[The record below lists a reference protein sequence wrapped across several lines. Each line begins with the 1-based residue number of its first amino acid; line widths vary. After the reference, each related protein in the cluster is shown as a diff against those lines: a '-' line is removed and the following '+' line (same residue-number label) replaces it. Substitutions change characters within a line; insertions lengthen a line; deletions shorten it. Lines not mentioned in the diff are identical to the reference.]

1 MKNYIFPLV
10 IIGVLFGVFGFA
22 AWLNSILVPYFQITL
37 QLTTVQTTLVTF
49 AFFIAYVVMALPS
62 AWVLKKV
69 GFKSGLVIGLVVLA
83 LGSLLFIPAAYM
95 RTYWLFLTA
104 LFVMGSGQ
112 ALLQTAANPYV
123 TLLGPMES
131 AAQRNS
137 FMGVCNKLAGIVS
150 QRFVGPIL
158 LLNADALLIKL
169 THVNGFEKDTI
180 LKEMSLRVVTPY
192 WLITGFLVLLSVVIY
207 FVKLPPVAD
216 DESEEIQQ
224 GKRTSIWLYPNL
236 MLGVLAL
243 FCAEGT
249 ESITSYYIIPYG
261 QSMGFT
267 TQYSQNFVDYIIYIM
282 LAGYFC
288 GIFFIPKY
296 ISQKNAL
303 AVCSFLGMCFA
314 IGAICTHG
322 IVSVA
327 CVLCMGFCNSLN
339 WPCIWPLAI
348 DGLGGYIK
356 TASAFLIMAIAGD
369 ALLPIFYAQL
379 NEWFHIKAGLGL
391 IFILYAVIFY
401 YAVYGHKINLWKF
414 IKHKD
419 PLFASAPLSKT
430 I

>member
-1 MKNYIFPLV
+1 MNRNLFALI
-10 IIGVLFGVFGFA
+10 IIGILFGVFGFA
-22 AWLNSILVPYFQITL
+22 AWLNSILVPFFQITL
-37 QLTTVQTTLVTF
+37 ELSTVQTTLVTF

-83 LGSLLFIPAAYM
+83 LGALLFIPAAYM

-123 TLLGPMES
+123 TLLGPIES

-169 THVNGFEKDTI
+169 TEVSGSEKESI
-180 LKEMSLRVVTPY
+180 LSDMSLRVITPY
-192 WLITGFLVLLSVVIY
+192 WMITGFLIALSVVIF

-216 DESEEIQQ
+216 DDDDNIEIQQ
-224 GKRTSIWLYPNL
+224 AKKKSIWLYPNL
-236 MLGVLAL
+236 LLGVLAL

-267 TQYSQNFVDYIIYIM
+267 TQASQVFVDYMIYIM

-288 GIFFIPKY
+288 GMLFTPKY
-296 ISQKNAL
+296 IAQKNAL
-303 AVCSFLGMCFA
+303 AIASFLGICFA
-314 IGAICTHG
+314 IGAIFTTG
-322 IVSVA
+322 IVSVS
-327 CVLCMGFCNSLN
+327 CVLCMGFCNAFN

-369 ALLPIFYAQL
+369 AVMPILYAQV
-379 NEWFHIKAGLGL
+379 NQWFDPKAGLIL
-391 IFILYAVIFY
+391 ILVLYSVILY
-401 YAVYGHKINLWKF
+401 YALHAHKIKDWKF
-414 IKHKD
+414 L
-419 PLFASAPLSKT
+419 PLKRIPAVPVAT
-430 I
+430 D

>member
-1 MKNYIFPLV
+1 MKNYIFPLI

-22 AWLNSILVPYFQITL
+22 AWLNSILVPYFQLTL
-37 QLTTVQTTLVTF
+37 QLSTVQTTLVTF

-62 AWVLKKV
+62 AWLLKKV
-69 GFKSGLVIGLVVLA
+69 GFKKGLVIGLLVLA
-83 LGSLLFIPAAYM
+83 LGSLLFIPAAYL
-95 RTYWLFLTA
+95 RTYWVFLVA

-150 QRFVGPIL
+150 QRFVGPVL
-158 LLNADALLIKL
+158 LLNADLLFAKL
-169 THVNGFEKDTI
+169 RSAGGVEKDSI
-180 LKEMSLRVVTPY
+180 LAEISLRVVTPY
-192 WLITGFLVLLSVVIY
+192 WLITGFLVLLTIVIY
-207 FVKLPPVAD
+207 FVKLPPVAED
-216 DESEEIQQ
+216 DDGHEIQQ
-224 GKRTSIWLYPNL
+224 SKRSSVWLYPNL
-236 MLGVLAL
+236 ILGVLAL

-261 QSMGFT
+261 QHMGFST
-267 TQYSQNFVDYIIYIM
+267 AASQSFVDYIIYIM

-288 GIFFIPKY
+288 GMFFIPRY

-303 AVCSFLGMCFA
+303 AICSSLGICFA
-314 IGAICTHG
+314 IGAMFTTG
-322 IVSVA
+322 IVSVS

-348 DGLGGYIK
+348 DGLSGYIK
-356 TASAFLIMAIAGD
+356 TASAMLIMAIAGD

-379 NEWFHIKAGLGL
+379 NEWFHNNGGMGL
-391 IFILYAVIFY
+391 ILALYGVILFYALF
-401 YAVYGHKINLWKF
+401 GHKIKNWRRVRETAFKIPVLK
-414 IKHKD
+414 
-419 PLFASAPLSKT
+419 
-430 I
+430 

>member
-1 MKNYIFPLV
+1 MKNYIFPLI

-22 AWLNSILVPYFQITL
+22 AWLNSILVPYFQLTL
-37 QLTTVQTTLVTF
+37 QLSIVQTTLVTF

-69 GFKSGLVIGLVVLA
+69 GFKKGLVIGLLVLA

-95 RTYWLFLTA
+95 RTYWVFLVA

-150 QRFVGPIL
+150 QRFVGPVL
-158 LLNADALLIKL
+158 LLNADVLFANLRVADAAQKQVIL
-169 THVNGFEKDTI
+169 TD
-180 LKEMSLRVVTPY
+180 MSLRVITPY
-192 WLITGFLVLLSVVIY
+192 WLITGFLIALTIIIY
-207 FVKLPPVAD
+207 FVKLPPVAED
-216 DESEEIQQ
+216 DDGEEIQQ
-224 GKRTSIWLYPNL
+224 GKRSSIWLYPNL
-236 MLGVLAL
+236 ILGVLAL

-249 ESITSYYIIPYG
+249 ESITSYYIIPFG
-261 QSMGFT
+261 QSMGFS
-267 TQYSQNFVDYIIYIM
+267 TQASQSFVDYIIYIM

-288 GIFFIPKY
+288 GMFFIPKY
-296 ISQKNAL
+296 IAQKNAL
-303 AVCSFLGMCFA
+303 AICSFLGICFA
-314 IGAICTHG
+314 IGAMCTTG
-322 IVSVA
+322 IVSVS

-356 TASAFLIMAIAGD
+356 TASAMLIMAIAGD
-369 ALLPIFYAQL
+369 ALLPILYAQL
-379 NEWFHIKAGLGL
+379 NEWFHIKGGMGLL
-391 IFILYAVIFY
+391 LVLYAVILFY
-401 YAVYGHKINLWKF
+401 ALYGHKIKKWQDGKKSAAA
-414 IKHKD
+414 I
-419 PLFASAPLSKT
+419 PLAVG
-430 I
+430 

>member
-1 MKNYIFPLV
+1 MKNNIFPLI

-22 AWLNSILVPYFQITL
+22 AWLNSILVPYFQLTL
-37 QLTTVQTTLVTF
+37 ELSTVQTTLVTF

-69 GFKSGLVIGLVVLA
+69 GFKKGLVIGLLVLA

-95 RTYWLFLTA
+95 RTYWVFLVA

-158 LLNADALLIKL
+158 LLNADLLFAKL
-169 THVNGFEKDTI
+169 KVVNTTEKET
-180 LKEMSLRVVTPY
+180 LLTEMSLRVITPY
-192 WLITGFLVLLSVVIY
+192 WLITGFLIALTIVIY
-207 FVKLPPVAD
+207 FIKLPPVAD
-216 DESEEIQQ
+216 DDSEEVQQ
-224 GKRTSIWLYPNL
+224 NKRSSIWLYPNL
-236 MLGVLAL
+236 VLGVLAL

-249 ESITSYYIIPYG
+249 ESITSYYIIPFG
-261 QSMGFT
+261 QSMGFS
-267 TQYSQNFVDYIIYIM
+267 TQISQGFVDYMIYIM
-282 LAGYFC
+282 LVGYFC
-288 GIFFIPKY
+288 GMFFIPKY
-296 ISQKNAL
+296 IAQKNAL

-314 IGAICTHG
+314 IGAMFTTG
-322 IVSVA
+322 IISVS

-356 TASAFLIMAIAGD
+356 TASAMLIMAIAGD

-379 NEWFHIKAGLGL
+379 NEWFHIKGGMGL
-391 IFILYAVIFY
+391 ILVLYAIIFF
-401 YAVYGHKINLWKF
+401 YAIFGHNIKNWKS
-414 IKHKD
+414 IK
-419 PLFASAPLSKT
+419 KT
-430 I
+430 PVNIPVPA